1 MRGWLALV
9 SFIGLVCAPAW
20 SDPSLECSLD
30 NGSQV
35 EIGNCV
41 AQAADR
47 ADRAMEMA
55 LSFARN
61 AAQELD
67 GITGRIEGVP
77 ALEAAQD
84 AWAAYRDA
92 HCGHVGTGFGGGS
105 GTDIA
110 IQSCRVEL
118 TRQRIRDLMATTR

>member
-1 MRGWLALV
+1 MRGHLAWVFL
-9 SFIGLVCAPAW
+9 IGLASGPAW
-20 SDPSLECSLD
+20 SDPSLECSVD

-41 AQAADR
+41 AQAAER
-47 ADRAMEMA
+47 ADRALDVA

-61 AAQELD
+61 SAQELD
-67 GITGRIEGVP
+67 DITGRSVGVP

-92 HCGHVGTGFGGGS
+92 HCEHIGAGFGGGS
-105 GTDIA
+105 GTGIA
-110 IQSCRVEL
+110 IQSCRVDL
-118 TRQRIRDLMATTR
+118 TRQRIRDLMALAR